1 MGLDMYLTKRIYIGA
16 QYSHNNV
23 KGVINLTRGK
33 NDEPVRINLNKVT
46 EITESAGYWRKANQV
61 HKWFVDNIQDGND
74 DCKEYYVPEE
84 KLKELLD
91 ICIQIRDKCPL
102 IEGKV
107 VNGRSYEKDGWV
119 DIIEEGKVMTNPEI
133 AEELLPTESGFFFGG
148 VDYDQYYYQDILDT
162 IDILEN
168 CLKEEGGDFY
178 YQSSW

>member
-1 MGLDMYLTKRIYIGA
+1 MGLDMYLRKRIYIGA
-16 QYSHNNV
+16 QYGHNNV
-23 KGVINLTRGK
+23 KGVINLTRGE
-33 NDEPVRINLNKVT
+33 NDEPIRINLNKVT
-46 EITESAGYWRKANQV
+46 EITESVGYWRKANQI
-61 HKWFVDNIQDGND
+61 HKWFVDNVQDGVD
-74 DCKEYYVPEE
+74 DCKEYYVSEE

-91 ICIQIRDKCPL
+91 ICVQIRDKCPL
-102 IEGKV
+102 TEGEV
-107 VNGRSYEKDGWV
+107 VNGQEENGVLWI

-168 CLKEEGGDFY
+168 CLKEEDGDFY

>member
-1 MGLDMYLTKRIYIGA
+1 MYLSKRTYIGA
-16 QYSHNNV
+16 QYKHNGV
-23 KGVINLTRGK
+23 KGDISLTRD
-33 NDEPVRINLNKVT
+33 NDNKPIKVNLNKL
-46 EITESAGYWRKANQV
+46 EYIIESAGYWRKANQI
-61 HKWFVDNIQDGND
+61 HKWFVDNVQDGVD

-102 IEGKV
+102 IGGKV
-107 VNGRSYEKDGWV
+107 VNGQHYEKDGWI

-162 IDILEN
+162 IDILEE
-168 CLKEEGGDFY
+168 CLKEEDAEFY